1 LERNADESW
10 RGDQLSATKVEVAKA
25 GDLAYVSGTYEETMT
40 DASGK
45 PGKDRGKYLEIFRKQ
60 TDGTWKCIRD
70 IWNSDLPASA
80 TTENR

>member
-1 LERNADESW
+1 
-10 RGDQLSATKVEVAKA
+10 
-25 GDLAYVSGTYEETMT
+25 MT

-80 TTENR
+80 TAENR

>member
-1 LERNADESW
+1 LERNADEPW

-40 DASGK
+40 DA
-45 PGKDRGKYLEIFRKQ
+45 RGKYLETFKKQ
-60 TDGTWKCIRD
+60 ADGTWKCIRD

-80 TTENR
+80 TAENR